1 MAENMRTLSN
11 SRTMSQPTRKLGH
24 KVSSLSI
31 QSQQTTVFVESHEAG
46 YVTRPYR
53 FLVQVWRRNRDC
65 RRGVSAPPRRTGVS
79 ISFQIGENVNTKMFR
94 RIRIS
99 YDLPIMISSHLF
111 DPTIGKII
119 QNGIDQILTKLK
131 VYFKKNLY
139 QQHENRGSMKQ
150 PEYEN
155 KKRRGERRRYTNN
168 SYSSVLKAE
177 SIWVTLYYCIWCN
190 HR

>member
-1 MAENMRTLSN
+1 
-11 SRTMSQPTRKLGH
+11 MSQPTRKLGH

-99 YDLPIMISSHLF
+99 DLPIMISSHLF

-119 QNGIDQILTKLK
+119 QNGVDQILTKLK

-139 QQHENRGSMKQ
+139 QQHGVRKQ
-150 PEYEN
+150 AVVVWN
-155 KKRRGERRRYTNN
+155 NLNMRIKREEEREEDTQIIATQVSWKQKASGLPYTIVSDAIIDNMITC
-168 SYSSVLKAE
+168 L
-177 SIWVTLYYCIWCN
+177 
-190 HR
+190 